1 MAVLAYRSW
10 GFIPIDTDPS
20 SQAPLSYRPPMLTA
34 MAIDGGSSLVFELAA
49 HQGDIEVRLET
60 TALSAEGRGPD
71 IAEVYSGSANGY
83 RPCSE
88 HQWEKTV
95 EGINGVF
102 TCRLSGV
109 GSHVKFH
116 SRSADNLIVTSVR
129 FGTP

>member
-10 GFIPIDTDPS
+10 GFIPVDTDPS
-20 SQAPLSYRPPMLTA
+20 SQAPLSLRPPMLTA
-34 MAIDGGSSLVFELAA
+34 MAIDRGSSLVFELAA
-49 HQGDIEVRLET
+49 HQGDVEVRLET

-71 IAEVYSGSANGY
+71 IAEVYSGSASSY
-83 RPCSE
+83 QPCSK

-109 GSHVKFH
+109 GSHVKFY
-116 SRSADNLIVTSVR
+116 SRTAGSLIVTGVR
-129 FGTP
+129 FDTP